1 MTKVC
6 SVLVASCGIGQ
17 SVGVSTRKG
26 EHFTYYSCSPPVL
39 IALLPPTAG
48 LIHKAYIA
56 KRDNQPFEIWG
67 TGKPLRQFIYS
78 LDLGRLFIWTLRN
91 YDSVSPLILSVDE
104 ADEISIGDVSK
115 LVLKATKFEGE
126 IKYLTEKA
134 DGQVIPR

>member
-1 MTKVC
+1 MRHT
-6 SVLVASCGIGQ
+6 A
-17 SVGVSTRKG
+17 
-26 EHFTYYSCSPPVL
+26 YYSRSPPVL
-39 IALLPPTAG
+39 IASLPPPG

-56 KRDNQPFEIWG
+56 KRDNQAFEIWG

-126 IKYLTEKA
+126 IKYLTDKA